1 MRITAN
7 GLHYKELNEKI
18 FEAVQNGEKE
28 FLLDDVNGQRFI
40 ADGLKGDIK
49 SIFLVSLVMI

>member
-28 FLLDDVNGQRFI
+28 FLLDDVNGQ
-40 ADGLKGDIK
+40 
-49 SIFLVSLVMI
+49 